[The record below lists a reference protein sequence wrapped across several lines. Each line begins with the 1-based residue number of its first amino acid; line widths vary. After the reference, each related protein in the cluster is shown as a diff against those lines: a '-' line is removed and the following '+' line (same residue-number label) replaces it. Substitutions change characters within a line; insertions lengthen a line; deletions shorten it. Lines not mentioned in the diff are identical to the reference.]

1 MDDDVQKLNKVAG
14 LLLSNLLGTELD
26 LIVYQGLFAALKLSG
41 VALPDI
47 ESMLEDARKT
57 DSPERRLLMKKYAD
71 TLRNYR
77 RFSENLEDRTLRD
90 FLVSWMPKG
99 PEN

>member
-1 MDDDVQKLNKVAG
+1 MDDDVQRLNKVAG

-26 LIVYQGLFAALKLSG
+26 LLVYQALFATLKLSG

-47 ESMLEDARKT
+47 ELMLEDARKN
-57 DSPERRLLMKKYAD
+57 DSPERRIVTRKYAD

-77 RFSENLEDRTLRD
+77 QFSENLQDKALRES
-90 FLVSWMPKG
+90 LVSWMPKG
-99 PEN
+99 PAN

>member
-14 LLLSNLLGTELD
+14 LLLSNLLGAELD
-26 LIVYQGLFAALKLSG
+26 LLVYQGLFAALKLSG
-41 VALPDI
+41 AALPDI
-47 ESMLEDARKT
+47 ESMLEDARKK
-57 DSPERRLLMKKYAD
+57 DSPERGILMKKYAE

-77 RFSENLEDRTLRD
+77 RFSENLQDKALRD